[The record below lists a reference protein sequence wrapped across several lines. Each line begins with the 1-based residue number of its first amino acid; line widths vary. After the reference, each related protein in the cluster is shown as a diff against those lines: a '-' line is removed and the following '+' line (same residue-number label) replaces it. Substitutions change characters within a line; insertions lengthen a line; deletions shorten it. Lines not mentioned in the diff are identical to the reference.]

1 MSYGGYEFNA
11 SSSSDP
17 MQTSPSGPASAP
29 VDKKARKPTS
39 EQTMIPCTIRQL
51 LQSQSRSSE
60 GGSGNAVTVD
70 GAEPHH
76 VKVCACVKEV
86 DVSATSVTYQVEDG
100 SGLIEVKQWIN
111 DASDTEAARER
122 RGRIKEGLYVK
133 IVGKPNFF
141 NGTVS
146 ISAYSVKLLS
156 NPNEITHHF
165 LESIWVHENATRGM
179 VHGKVSSSAAT
190 AMSTGV
196 GFGPQSTGA
205 ALYDQA
211 GGGAFSEVS
220 EYIKR
225 YSDDSEQGVS
235 IQSIVSGLPKVGQ
248 KAVQD
253 AIDNLT
259 SEGIIYSTVDEFT
272 FKYAM

>member
-1 MSYGGYEFNA
+1 MEGERGGEGKLEGEEEYNLTSFHRPPPSAFTVPPPQMSYGGYEFNA

-51 LQSQSRSSE
+51 LQSRSSE
-60 GGSGNAVTVD
+60 GGSGAVTVD

-122 RGRIKEGLYVK
+122 RGRVKEGLYVK
-133 IVGKPNFF
+133 VVGKPNFF

-146 ISAYSVKLLS
+146 ISAYSVKVS
-156 NPNEITHHF
+156 GGPRGEG
-165 LESIWVHENATRGM
+165 ES
-179 VHGKVSSSAAT
+179 
-190 AMSTGV
+190 
-196 GFGPQSTGA
+196 
-205 ALYDQA
+205 
-211 GGGAFSEVS
+211 GGG
-220 EYIKR
+220 
-225 YSDDSEQGVS
+225 GG
-235 IQSIVSGLPKVGQ
+235 GLLARGGGMNVR
-248 KAVQD
+248 
-253 AIDNLT
+253 
-259 SEGIIYSTVDEFT
+259 
-272 FKYAM
+272 